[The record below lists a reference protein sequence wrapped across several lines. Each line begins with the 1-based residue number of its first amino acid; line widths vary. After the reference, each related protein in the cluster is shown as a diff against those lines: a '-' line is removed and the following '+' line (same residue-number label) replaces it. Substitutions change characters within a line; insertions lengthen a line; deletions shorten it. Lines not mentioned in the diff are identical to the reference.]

1 MKLISKIAATV
12 LAASL
17 VVPAAFAATTSGTP
31 ATTSHV
37 AQMKKMAMKK
47 GMKKASMKKGMK
59 KMSTKKGM
67 KKAAGKKMG
76 MKKMGMKKSSMKSMK
91 KM

>member
-37 AQMKKMAMKK
+37 SAMKKMAMKK
-47 GMKKASMKKGMK
+47 MGMKKGMK
-59 KMSTKKGM
+59 KMSMKKGM
-67 KKAAGKKMG
+67 KKTS
-76 MKKMGMKKSSMKSMK
+76 MKKMGMKKSMK